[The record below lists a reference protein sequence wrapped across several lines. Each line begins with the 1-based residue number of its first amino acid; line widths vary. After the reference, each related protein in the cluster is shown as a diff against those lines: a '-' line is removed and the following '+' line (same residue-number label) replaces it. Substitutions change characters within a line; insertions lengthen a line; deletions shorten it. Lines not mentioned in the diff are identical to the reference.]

1 MFVFMPKQV
10 NKIMPIFCIRVEP
23 QDMSLHLR
31 CFLWA
36 VDQYHFVL
44 PCYIWPCYQFSS
56 VALLSSALNSFYVK
70 KYYRLS
76 VLWIYA
82 RASTHE
88 REKSVFFEHWMGQKN
103 RSAHYIVMA
112 HLHFSWSER
121 RYHSRII
128 IHPNSRSLKM

>member
-10 NKIMPIFCIRVEP
+10 NKIIAIFCIRVEP

-36 VDQYHFVL
+36 VDEYHFVL

-56 VALLSSALNSFYVK
+56 VALLSSVLNSFMSKILPFVCFVNRRTYLNP
-70 KYYRLS
+70 R
-76 VLWIYA
+76 
-82 RASTHE
+82 E
-88 REKSVFFEHWMGQKN
+88 REGRIFFEHWMGQKN